1 MQTDDRREC
10 DHRTSDVVEVGSR
23 TLVLMPMADVDEERE
38 WDRILVE
45 RGGSTC

>member
-1 MQTDDRREC
+1 MQTDESHESDRGTREV
-10 DHRTSDVVEVGSR
+10 TESGSR
-23 TLVLMPMADVDEERE
+23 TLVLMPMADADEERE